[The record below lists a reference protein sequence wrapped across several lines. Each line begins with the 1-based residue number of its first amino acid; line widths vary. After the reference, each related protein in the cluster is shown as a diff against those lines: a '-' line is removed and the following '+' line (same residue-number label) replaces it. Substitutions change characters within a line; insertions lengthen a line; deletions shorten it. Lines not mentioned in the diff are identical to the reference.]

1 MPNEATGTQENRFPV
16 GFGVV
21 IAVVCF
27 LLAALALA
35 SWLFTSDDGSKS
47 DQPPASKPS
56 FQTPS
61 QPKPAQGKQFN
72 L

>member
-35 SWLFTSDDGSKS
+35 SWLFTSE
-47 DQPPASKPS
+47 PS